1 MTDALLAAGE
11 GLLTI
16 DSFEWKAE
24 QVWNTINIG
33 EQPIRGRLKIG
44 RAIRKIAL
52 RKNGT

>member
-24 QVWNTINIG
+24 QVQNS
-33 EQPIRGRLKIG
+33 L
-44 RAIRKIAL
+44 L
-52 RKNGT
+52 